1 MIRAVVHSHANA
13 RERVAGNDAV
23 LHGLLDT
30 LVHGGDQ
37 RARNTAAHDLVHK
50 LIAIARAVGPNERL
64 HAQPAVAVL
73 TGAAGLLLMAALVT
87 CRTANGLAIRNAD
100 RHALGHDFGAILQT
114 VEQHRNLRLTNG
126 GDNGL
131 AGLLVAVDAHGRI
144 GLAGLLDK
152 RVELL
157 FVAAILGLDGNAV
170 LRVGELKRRSLD
182 LAGNRERIARLGRQ
196 LGCHDNVAGIGVTDL
211 GHVAAAHHIQVSQTV
226 ALAGTRV
233 DQLKTRLKRTRQH
246 LDKADATLLRIGQG
260 LKHKRHRT
268 VIVTRDLK
276 RIAVDKRHLTVVGR
290 RREVRRDVVHQRV
303 DALLLDA
310 IARKDR
316 HKDALGNRLRQQ
328 ALKLLLR
335 QRLLAFQVLHHQLIV
350 GLGHQLAQMVMGL
363 LGLGTILL
371 GNLRLNGFGAVAM
384 ARLHAHQV
392 DDAVKVLALAPGK
405 GHGAQARAKALLQQ
419 VHRGRKAGLGARQA
433 VYEHRTRQAQV
444 LGGIPELNRRRL
456 RAGLGVNHKQSR
468 LADAHRGKG
477 VADKI
482 GVARGIE
489 HIDARALPVDRRN
502 GRRDGKRTLDLFG
515 VIVERG
521 LGAVVAAQAG
531 GLAGKVEHGLGE

>member
-1 MIRAVVHSHANA
+1 
-13 RERVAGNDAV
+13 
-23 LHGLLDT
+23 
-30 LVHGGDQ
+30 
-37 RARNTAAHDLVHK
+37 
-50 LIAIARAVGPNERL
+50 
-64 HAQPAVAVL
+64 
-73 TGAAGLLLMAALVT
+73 MAALGS
-87 CRTANGLAIRNAD
+87 CRAANGLAIRDAN
-100 RHALGHDFGAILQT
+100 RHALGRDLGT
-114 VEQHRNLRLTNG
+114 VLKTIEQNRNLRLAHRRN
-126 GDNGL
+126 DGL

-144 GLAGLLDK
+144 GLACLLDK

-157 FVAAILGLDGNAV
+157 FVAAILGLDGDAV

-196 LGCHDNVAGIGVTDL
+196 LGRHDDIAGIGVTDL
-211 GHVAAAHHIQVSQTV
+211 GHVAAAHHIQVSQTI
-226 ALAGTRV
+226 ALAGARV
-233 DQLKTRLKRTRQH
+233 DQLKARLKRARQH
-246 LDKADATLLRIGQG
+246 LDEADATLLRIGQG
-260 LKHKRHRT
+260 LKHKRHRA
-268 VIVTRDLK
+268 VIVARDLE
-276 RIAVDKRHLTVVGR
+276 RITVDERHFTIVGR
-290 RREVRRDVVHQRV
+290 RREVRGDVVHQRV
-303 DALLLDA
+303 DALLLNA

-316 HKDALGNRLRQQ
+316 HKDALGDRLRQQ
-328 ALKLLLR
+328 AFKLLLR
-335 QRLLAFQVLHHQLIV
+335 QRLLAFQVLHHQFV
-350 GLGHQLAQMVMGL
+350 VSLGHQLAQMVMGL

-392 DDAVKVLALAPGK
+392 NDTVKVLSLAPGK

-419 VHRGRKAGLGARQA
+419 VHRGRKTGLGARQA
-433 VYEHRTRQAQV
+433 VYEHRTRQTQV

-456 RAGLGVNHKQSR
+456 RAGLGVDHKQSR

-489 HIDARALPVDRRN
+489 HIDARTLPVDRRN

>member
-1 MIRAVVHSHANA
+1 MIRAVVHSHTNA
-13 RERVAGNDAV
+13 RKRVAGNNAV
-23 LHGLLDT
+23 LHGLLDA
-30 LVHGGDQ
+30 LVHGGNQ
-37 RARNTAAHDLVHK
+37 RARNTAAYDLVHK
-50 LIAIARAVGPNERL
+50 LIAIARAVGPNEWL
-64 HAQPAVAVL
+64 NAQPAVAIL
-73 TGAAGLLLMAALVT
+73 TGTASLLLMATLGT
-87 CRTANGLAIRNAD
+87 CRAANGLAIRNAD
-100 RHALGHDFGAILQT
+100 RHAFGHDLGAVLKAI
-114 VEQHRNLRLTNG
+114 EQDRNLCLAHRRN
-126 GDNGL
+126 DGL
-131 AGLLVAVDAHGRI
+131 AGLLVAIDAHGRI

-157 FVAAILGLDGNAV
+157 FVAAILGLNGDAV

-182 LAGNRERIARLGRQ
+182 LAGNRECIARLGRQ
-196 LGCHDNVAGIGVTDL
+196 LGRHDNVAGISVADL
-211 GHVAAAHHIQVSQTV
+211 GHVTAAHHIQVGQTLT
-226 ALAGTRV
+226 LARARI
-233 DQLKTRLKRTRQH
+233 DQLKARLKRTRQH

-260 LKHKRHRT
+260 LKHKRHRA

-276 RIAVDKRHLTVVGR
+276 RIAVDERHLAVVRR
-290 RREVRRDVVHQRV
+290 RREVRGDIVHQRV
-303 DALLLDA
+303 DALLLNA

-316 HKDALGNRLRQQ
+316 HKDTLGDRLRQQ
-328 ALKLLLR
+328 AFKLLLR
-335 QRLLAFQVLHHQLIV
+335 QRLLAFQVLHHQFV
-350 GLGHQLAQMVMGL
+350 VSLGHQLAQMVMGL

-371 GNLRLNGFGAVAM
+371 GNLRLNGLGAVAV

-405 GHGAQARAKALLQQ
+405 GHGAQARTKALLQQ
-419 VHRGRKAGLGARQA
+419 VHGGRKAGLGARQA

-456 RAGLGVNHKQSR
+456 RAGLGVDHKQSR

-482 GVARGIE
+482 GIARGIE
-489 HIDARALPVDRRN
+489 HIDTSALPVDRRN

>member
-1 MIRAVVHSHANA
+1 
-13 RERVAGNDAV
+13 
-23 LHGLLDT
+23 
-30 LVHGGDQ
+30 
-37 RARNTAAHDLVHK
+37 
-50 LIAIARAVGPNERL
+50 
-64 HAQPAVAVL
+64 
-73 TGAAGLLLMAALVT
+73 MAALGT
-87 CRTANGLAIRNAD
+87 CRATNGLAIRDAN
-100 RHALGHDFGAILQT
+100 RHALGRDLGT
-114 VEQHRNLRLTNG
+114 VLKTIEQNRNLRLAHRRN
-126 GDNGL
+126 DGL

-144 GLAGLLDK
+144 GLACLLDK

-157 FVAAILGLDGNAV
+157 FVAAILGLDGDAV

-196 LGCHDNVAGIGVTDL
+196 LGRHDDIAGIGVTDL
-211 GHVAAAHHIQVSQTV
+211 GHVAAAHHIQVSQTI
-226 ALAGTRV
+226 ALAGARV
-233 DQLKTRLKRTRQH
+233 DQLKARLKRARQH
-246 LDKADATLLRIGQG
+246 LDEADATLLRIGQG
-260 LKHKRHRT
+260 LKHKRHRA
-268 VIVTRDLK
+268 VIVARDLE
-276 RIAVDKRHLTVVGR
+276 RITVDERHFTIVGR
-290 RREVRRDVVHQRV
+290 RREVRGDVVHQRV
-303 DALLLDA
+303 DALLLNA

-316 HKDALGNRLRQQ
+316 HKDALGDRLRQQ
-328 ALKLLLR
+328 AFKLLLR
-335 QRLLAFQVLHHQLIV
+335 QRLLAFQVLHHQFV
-350 GLGHQLAQMVMGL
+350 VSLGHQLAQMVMGL

-392 DDAVKVLALAPGK
+392 NDTVKVLALAPGK

-433 VYEHRTRQAQV
+433 VYEHRTRQTQV

-456 RAGLGVNHKQSR
+456 RAGLGVDHKQSR

-489 HIDARALPVDRRN
+489 HIDARTLPVDRRN

>member
-1 MIRAVVHSHANA
+1 M
-13 RERVAGNDAV
+13 
-23 LHGLLDT
+23 
-30 LVHGGDQ
+30 
-37 RARNTAAHDLVHK
+37 
-50 LIAIARAVGPNERL
+50 
-64 HAQPAVAVL
+64 
-73 TGAAGLLLMAALVT
+73 
-87 CRTANGLAIRNAD
+87 
-100 RHALGHDFGAILQT
+100 
-114 VEQHRNLRLTNG
+114 
-126 GDNGL
+126 
-131 AGLLVAVDAHGRI
+131 
-144 GLAGLLDK
+144 
-152 RVELL
+152 
-157 FVAAILGLDGNAV
+157 
-170 LRVGELKRRSLD
+170 
-182 LAGNRERIARLGRQ
+182 
-196 LGCHDNVAGIGVTDL
+196 TDL

-226 ALAGTRV
+226 ALARTGV
-233 DQLKTRLKRTRQH
+233 DQLKTRLKRARQH

-260 LKHKRHRT
+260 LKHKRHRA

-276 RIAVDKRHLTVVGR
+276 RIAVDERHLAVVGR
-290 RREVRRDVVHQRV
+290 RREVRGDVVHQRV

-316 HKDALGNRLRQQ
+316 HKDALGDRLRQQ
-328 ALKLLLR
+328 AFKLLLR

-350 GLGHQLAQMVMGL
+350 SLGHQLAQMVVGL

-371 GNLRLNGFGAVAM
+371 GNLRLNGLGAVAV

-456 RAGLGVNHKQSR
+456 RAGLGVDHKQSR
-468 LADAHRGKG
+468 LTDAHRGKG

-489 HIDARALPVDRRN
+489 HIDAGALPVDRRD

>member
-1 MIRAVVHSHANA
+1 
-13 RERVAGNDAV
+13 
-23 LHGLLDT
+23 
-30 LVHGGDQ
+30 
-37 RARNTAAHDLVHK
+37 
-50 LIAIARAVGPNERL
+50 
-64 HAQPAVAVL
+64 
-73 TGAAGLLLMAALVT
+73 MAALGT
-87 CRTANGLAIRNAD
+87 RRAADGLTIRNAD
-100 RHALGHDFGAILQT
+100 RHAFGHDLGAVLKAI
-114 VEQHRNLRLTNG
+114 EQDRNLRLTHS
-126 GDNGL
+126 GDDSL
-131 AGLLVAVDAHGRI
+131 ARLLVAVDAHGRI
-144 GLAGLLDK
+144 GLARLLDK

-157 FVAAILGLDGNAV
+157 FVAAVLGLDGNAV
-170 LRVGELKRRSLD
+170 LRVGELKRRRLD
-182 LAGNRERIARLGRQ
+182 LTGNGERVTRLCRQ
-196 LGCHDNVAGIGVTDL
+196 LGRHDNVASIGVTDF
-211 GHVAAAHHIQVSQTV
+211 GHVAAAHHIQVSQTI
-226 ALAGTRV
+226 ALASARV
-233 DQLKTRLKRTRQH
+233 DQLKARLKRARQH
-246 LDKADATLLRIGQG
+246 LDKADAALLRIGQR

-276 RIAVDKRHLTVVGR
+276 RITVDERHLAIVGR
-290 RREVRRDVVHQRV
+290 RREVRRDVVHQRI
-303 DALLLDA
+303 DALLLNA

-316 HKDALGNRLRQQ
+316 HKDALGDRLRQQ
-328 ALKLLLR
+328 AFKLLLR
-335 QRLLAFQVLHHQLIV
+335 QRLLAFQVLHHQFIV

-433 VYEHRTRQAQV
+433 VYEHRTRQSQV

-456 RAGLGVNHKQSR
+456 RAGLGVDHKQSR

-482 GVARGIE
+482 GVARSIE
-489 HIDARALPVDRRN
+489 HIDARALPVDRCN
-502 GRRDGKRTLDLFG
+502 GRRDGKCTLDLFG

>member
-1 MIRAVVHSHANA
+1 
-13 RERVAGNDAV
+13 
-23 LHGLLDT
+23 
-30 LVHGGDQ
+30 
-37 RARNTAAHDLVHK
+37 
-50 LIAIARAVGPNERL
+50 
-64 HAQPAVAVL
+64 
-73 TGAAGLLLMAALVT
+73 MAALGA
-87 CRTANGLAIRNAD
+87 RRAADGLAIRNAD
-100 RHALGHDFGAILQT
+100 RHALGHDLGAILQT
-114 VEQHRNLRLTNG
+114 VEQHRNLRLTHG
-126 GDNGL
+126 GDDSL
-131 AGLLVAVDAHGRI
+131 ARLLVAVDTHGRI
-144 GLAGLLDK
+144 GLACFLDK
-152 RVELL
+152 RIELFL
-157 FVAAILGLDGNAV
+157 IAAVLGLDGNAV
-170 LRVGELKRRSLD
+170 LRVGKLKRRGLD
-182 LAGNRERIARLGRQ
+182 LTGNRERVARLGSQ
-196 LGCHDNVAGIGVTDL
+196 LGRHDDVAGIGMANL
-211 GHVAAAHHIQVSQTV
+211 GHIATAHHIQVSQTI

-233 DQLKTRLKRTRQH
+233 DQLKARLKRARQH
-246 LDKADATLLRIGQG
+246 LDKADAALLRIGQG

-268 VIVTRDLK
+268 VIVARNLE
-276 RIAVDKRHLTVVGR
+276 RIAVDERHLAVVGR
-290 RREVRRDVVHQRV
+290 RWEVRRDVVHQRV
-303 DALLLDA
+303 DALLLNA

-335 QRLLAFQVLHHQLIV
+335 QRLLAFQVLHHQFV
-350 GLGHQLAQMVMGL
+350 VSLGHQLAQMVMGF

-419 VHRGRKAGLGARQA
+419 VHCGRKAGLGARQA

-444 LGGIPELNRRRL
+444 LGGIPELNCRRL
-456 RAGLGVNHKQSR
+456 RAGLGVDHKQSR

-502 GRRDGKRTLDLFG
+502 GRRDGKRTLNLFR

>member
-37 RARNTAAHDLVHK
+37 RARNAAAHDLIHK
-50 LIAIARAVGPNERL
+50 LVAVARAVGPNKRL

-73 TGAAGLLLMAALVT
+73 TGATGLLLVATLGARRAAD
-87 CRTANGLAIRNAD
+87 GLAIRNAD
-100 RHALGHDFGAILQT
+100 RHALGHDLGAILQT

-126 GDNGL
+126 GDDSL
-131 AGLLVAVDAHGRI
+131 AGLLVTIDAHGRI
-144 GLAGLLDK
+144 SLARLLDK
-152 RVELL
+152 RIELL
-157 FVAAILGLDGNAV
+157 FVATVLGLDGNAV

-182 LAGNRERIARLGRQ
+182 LTGNGERIARLGRQ
-196 LGCHDNVAGIGVTDL
+196 LGRHDDVAGIGVTDL
-211 GHVAAAHHIQVSQTV
+211 GHIAAAHHIQVSQTV

-268 VIVTRDLK
+268 VIVARDFE
-276 RIAVDKRHLTVVGR
+276 RITVDERHLAVVGR
-290 RREVRRDVVHQRV
+290 RRKVRRDVVHQRV
-303 DALLLDA
+303 DALLLNA

-316 HKDALGNRLRQQ
+316 HKDALGDRLRQQ

-433 VYEHRTRQAQV
+433 VYEHRTRQTQV

-456 RAGLGVNHKQSR
+456 WAGLGVDHKQSR

-489 HIDARALPVDRRN
+489 HIDARALPVDRRD
-502 GRRDGKRTLDLFG
+502 GRRDGKCTLDLFG

>member
-1 MIRAVVHSHANA
+1 MIRAVIHRDANA
-13 RERVAGNDAV
+13 RERITGNNTV
-23 LHGLLDT
+23 LHGLLDA
-30 LVHGGDQ
+30 LVHGGDE
-37 RARNTAAHDLVHK
+37 RARDAATHNLVNK
-50 LIAIARAVGPNERL
+50 LIAVARAVGPNERL

-73 TGAAGLLLMAALVT
+73 TGAAGLLLVATLGACRAAD
-87 CRTANGLAIRNAD
+87 GLAIRNAD
-100 RHALGHDFGAILQT
+100 RHALGHDLGTILQT
-114 VEQHRNLRLTNG
+114 VEQHRNLCLTNG

-131 AGLLVAVDAHGRI
+131 ASLLVAVDAHGRVC
-144 GLAGLLDK
+144 LAGLLNK

-170 LRVGELKRRSLD
+170 LRVGELKRRCLD
-182 LAGNRERIARLGRQ
+182 LTGNGERVTRLCRQ
-196 LGCHDNVAGIGVTDL
+196 LGRHDNVAGIGVTDL
-211 GHVAAAHHIQVSQTV
+211 GHVAAAHHIQVSQTI

-233 DQLKTRLKRTRQH
+233 DQLEARLKRTRQY
-246 LDKADATLLRIGQG
+246 LDKADAALLRVSQG
-260 LKHKRHRT
+260 LKHKRHRA
-268 VIVTRDLK
+268 VIVARDLK
-276 RIAVDKRHLTVVGR
+276 RVAVDERHLAVVSR
-290 RREVRRDVVHQRV
+290 RREVRGDVVHQRV
-303 DALLLDA
+303 DALLLNA

-316 HKDALGNRLRQQ
+316 HKDALGDRLRQQ

-335 QRLLAFQVLHHQLIV
+335 QRLLAFQVFHHQLVV

-392 DDAVKVLALAPGK
+392 DDAVKILALAPGK
-405 GHGAQARAKALLQQ
+405 SHGAQARTKALLQQ
-419 VHRGRKAGLGARQA
+419 VHGGRKAGLGARQA
-433 VYEHRTRQAQV
+433 VYEHRTRQTQV

-456 RAGLGVNHKQSR
+456 RAGLGVDHKQRR

-489 HIDARALPVDRRN
+489 HVDAGALPVNRRD
-502 GRRDGKRTLDLFG
+502 GRRDGKRTLNLFG

-531 GLAGKVEHGLGE
+531 GLTGKVEHGLGE

>member
-13 RERVAGNDAV
+13 REWVAGNDAV

-37 RARNTAAHDLVHK
+37 RARNAAAHDLVHK
-50 LIAIARAVGPNERL
+50 LIAIARAVGPDERL
-64 HAQPAVAVL
+64 NAQPAVAIL
-73 TGAAGLLLMAALVT
+73 TGTASLLLVAALGT
-87 CRTANGLAIRNAD
+87 RRAADGLAIRNAD
-100 RHALGHDFGAILQT
+100 RHAFGHDLGAILQT

-131 AGLLVAVDAHGRI
+131 ARLLVTIDAHGRI
-144 GLAGLLDK
+144 GLACLLDK
-152 RVELL
+152 RVELF
-157 FVAAILGLDGNAV
+157 FVPAILSLDGDAV

-196 LGCHDNVAGIGVTDL
+196 LGRHDDIAGIGVTDL
-211 GHVAAAHHIQVSQTV
+211 GHVAAAHHIQVSQTI
-226 ALAGTRV
+226 ALAGACI
-233 DQLKTRLKRTRQH
+233 DQLKARLKRTRQH
-246 LDKADATLLRIGQG
+246 LDKADTTLLRIGQR
-260 LKHKRHRT
+260 LKHKRHRA
-268 VIVTRDLK
+268 VIVARNLK
-276 RIAVDKRHLTVVGR
+276 RIAVDERHLAIVGR
-290 RREVRRDVVHQRV
+290 RREVRGDVVHQRV
-303 DALLLDA
+303 DALLLNA

-328 ALKLLLR
+328 AFKLLLR

-433 VYEHRTRQAQV
+433 VYEHRTRQTQV

-456 RAGLGVNHKQSR
+456 WAGLGVDHKQSR

-489 HIDARALPVDRRN
+489 HVDAGALPVDRRD
-502 GRRDGKRTLDLFG
+502 GRRDG
-515 VIVERG
+515 E
-521 LGAVVAAQAG
+521 
-531 GLAGKVEHGLGE
+531 

>member
-1 MIRAVVHSHANA
+1 M
-13 RERVAGNDAV
+13 
-23 LHGLLDT
+23 
-30 LVHGGDQ
+30 
-37 RARNTAAHDLVHK
+37 
-50 LIAIARAVGPNERL
+50 
-64 HAQPAVAVL
+64 
-73 TGAAGLLLMAALVT
+73 
-87 CRTANGLAIRNAD
+87 
-100 RHALGHDFGAILQT
+100 
-114 VEQHRNLRLTNG
+114 
-126 GDNGL
+126 
-131 AGLLVAVDAHGRI
+131 
-144 GLAGLLDK
+144 
-152 RVELL
+152 
-157 FVAAILGLDGNAV
+157 
-170 LRVGELKRRSLD
+170 
-182 LAGNRERIARLGRQ
+182 
-196 LGCHDNVAGIGVTDL
+196 TDL
-211 GHVAAAHHIQVSQTV
+211 GHVAAAHHIQVGQTI

-233 DQLKTRLKRTRQH
+233 DQLKTRLKRARQY
-246 LDKADATLLRIGQG
+246 LDKADATLLRVGQR

-268 VIVTRDLK
+268 VIVARNLE
-276 RIAVDKRHLTVVGR
+276 RIAVDKRHLAVVGR

-303 DALLLDA
+303 DALLLNA

-335 QRLLAFQVLHHQLIV
+335 QRLLAFQVFHHQLIV

-371 GNLRLNGFGAVAM
+371 GNLRLNCFGAVAM

-456 RAGLGVNHKQSR
+456 RAGLGVDHKQSR

-489 HIDARALPVDRRN
+489 HIDARALPVDRRD
-502 GRRDGKRTLDLFG
+502 GRRDGKCTLDLFG

-531 GLAGKVEHGLGE
+531 GLTGKVEHGLGE

>member
-37 RARNTAAHDLVHK
+37 RARDAATHDLVNK
-50 LIAIARAVGPNERL
+50 LIAVARTVGPNERL
-64 HAQPAVAVL
+64 HAQPAVTILA
-73 TGAAGLLLMAALVT
+73 GAAGLLLVATLGT
-87 CRTANGLAIRNAD
+87 CRAANGLAIRNTN
-100 RHALGHDFGAILQT
+100 RHALGRDLGTVLKAIKQN
-114 VEQHRNLRLTNG
+114 RNLRLTHG
-126 GDNGL
+126 RDDGL
-131 AGLLVAVDAHGRI
+131 AGLLVTVDAHGRI
-144 GLAGLLDK
+144 GLARLLDK

-157 FVAAILGLDGNAV
+157 FVAAILGLDGDAV

-182 LAGNRERIARLGRQ
+182 LTGNGERIARLGRQ
-196 LGCHDNVAGIGVTDL
+196 LGRHDNVAGISVADL
-211 GHVAAAHHIQVSQTV
+211 GHVTTAHHIQVSQTI

-233 DQLKTRLKRTRQH
+233 DQLKARLKRARQH
-246 LDKADATLLRIGQG
+246 LDKADAALLRIGQG

-268 VIVTRDLK
+268 VIVARDLK
-276 RIAVDKRHLTVVGR
+276 RITVDERHLAIVGR
-290 RREVRRDVVHQRV
+290 RREVCGDVVHQRV
-303 DALLLDA
+303 NALLLNA

-316 HKDALGNRLRQQ
+316 HKDALGDRLRQQ
-328 ALKLLLR
+328 AFKLLLR
-335 QRLLAFQVLHHQLIV
+335 QRLLAFQVLHHQLVV

-456 RAGLGVNHKQSR
+456 RAGLGVDHKQSR

-489 HIDARALPVDRRN
+489 HIDARALPVDRRD
-502 GRRDGKRTLDLFG
+502 GRRDG
-515 VIVERG
+515 E
-521 LGAVVAAQAG
+521 
-531 GLAGKVEHGLGE
+531 

>member
-1 MIRAVVHSHANA
+1 MAN
-13 RERVAGNDAV
+13 
-23 LHGLLDT
+23 
-30 LVHGGDQ
+30 
-37 RARNTAAHDLVHK
+37 
-50 LIAIARAVGPNERL
+50 
-64 HAQPAVAVL
+64 
-73 TGAAGLLLMAALVT
+73 
-87 CRTANGLAIRNAD
+87 
-100 RHALGHDFGAILQT
+100 LGHI
-114 VEQHRNLRLTNG
+114 
-126 GDNGL
+126 
-131 AGLLVAVDAHGRI
+131 
-144 GLAGLLDK
+144 
-152 RVELL
+152 
-157 FVAAILGLDGNAV
+157 
-170 LRVGELKRRSLD
+170 
-182 LAGNRERIARLGRQ
+182 
-196 LGCHDNVAGIGVTDL
+196 
-211 GHVAAAHHIQVSQTV
+211 AAAHHIQVGQTI

-233 DQLKTRLKRTRQH
+233 DQLKARLKRARQH
-246 LDKADATLLRIGQG
+246 LDKADATLLRIGQR

-268 VIVTRDLK
+268 IIVTRDLK
-276 RIAVDKRHLTVVGR
+276 RIAVDKRHLAVVGR
-290 RREVRRDVVHQRV
+290 RREVRRDVVQQRV
-303 DALLLDA
+303 DALLLNA

-350 GLGHQLAQMVMGL
+350 GLGHQLAQMVMGF

-371 GNLRLNGFGAVAM
+371 GNLRLNGFGAVAV

-392 DDAVKVLALAPGK
+392 DNAVKVLALAPGK
-405 GHGAQARAKALLQQ
+405 GHGAQTRTKALLQQ

-433 VYEHRTRQAQV
+433 VYEHRTRQTQV

-456 RAGLGVNHKQSR
+456 WAGLGVDHKQSR

-482 GVARGIE
+482 GVARGIK
-489 HIDARALPVDRRN
+489 HIDARALPVDRRD
-502 GRRDGKRTLDLFG
+502 GRRDGKCTLDLFG